1 MAGRLGHITIPSQ
14 FNGPPGSGNGGYSAG
29 LAASFLHGGAEVEL
43 RAPPPLETAL
53 DVVRA
58 DGGIE
63 VHHGETLV
71 IRARPATPL
80 LTVPK
85 APPLAAA
92 RLGRTTYPS
101 PEAHGLPTC
110 FVCGPSRAP
119 GDGLC
124 IFAGPVDGFD
134 GVADTW
140 TPEASLAGEDGR
152 IRQEILWA
160 ALDCPSAFAIK
171 GNDNLMLLGRI
182 CARIDTAPLPG
193 EELIITGWHE
203 RSEGRKHFTGSAL
216 YTADGALLAQADTL
230 WIELRG

>member
-1 MAGRLGHITIPSQ
+1 MANDTSFTIASR
-14 FNGPPGSGNGGYSAG
+14 FNGPPASGNGGYSAG
-29 LAASFLHGGAEVEL
+29 LAAAFIDGPAAVEL

-53 DVVRA
+53 DVVRLEA
-58 DGGIE
+58 GLD
-63 VHHGETLV
+63 VRRGETL
-71 IRARPATPL
+71 IMRAWPDVPV
-80 LTVPK
+80 LTAPP

-92 RLGRTTYPS
+92 RLGRATYPG

-134 GVADTW
+134 GVADVW
-140 TPEASLAGEDGR
+140 TPDDSLADAEGR
-152 IRQEILWA
+152 VRPEFLWA
-160 ALDCPSAFAIK
+160 ALDCPSAFAIT

-182 CARIDTAPLPG
+182 CARIDAAPRVG
-193 EELIITGWHE
+193 EDLMITGWHD

-216 YTADGALLAQADTL
+216 YSASGDLLAQADTL
-230 WIELRG
+230 WIELKG